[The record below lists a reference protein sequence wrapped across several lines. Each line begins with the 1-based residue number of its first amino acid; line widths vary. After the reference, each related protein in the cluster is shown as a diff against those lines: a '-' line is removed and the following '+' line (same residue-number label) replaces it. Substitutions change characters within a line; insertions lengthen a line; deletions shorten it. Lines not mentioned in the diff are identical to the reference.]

1 MGVAPRST
9 GRGNGGLHSLVP
21 VMKSNNQNGITL
33 SITGNQ
39 DPSNH
44 PAYYAFDGIFP
55 NTANVSRPQDYTSI
69 YTQPTGRMS
78 IYISFPS
85 KKKIYSVLQV
95 PISVSNA
102 GPGSIYLYGKEND
115 NTYTQLGASD
125 TGTAIALMESQVVK
139 AYKEYRID
147 CYRGGTTIGCGI
159 AQLQIFGK

>member
-1 MGVAPRST
+1 MPGFASV
-9 GRGNGGLHSLVP
+9 GGGISEIHRLVP
-21 VMKSNNQNGITL
+21 IMKSNNQNGITL

-55 NTANVSRPQDYTSI
+55 SEVNVSRPQDYT
-69 YTQPTGRMS
+69 YVNTAPGGKMS

-95 PISVSNA
+95 PI
-102 GPGSIYLYGKEND
+102 GGSGFGTGAMYLYAKAESGDYVKLRDGESG
-115 NTYTQLGASD
+115 LG
-125 TGTAIALMESQVVK
+125 IAFMESEVVQ

-147 CYRGGTTIGCGI
+147 CTRGGSSIGCGI
-159 AQLQIFGK
+159 AQIQIFGK